1 MYVSRKRKKRRS
13 PLPHPRNS
21 LLAAGVSP
29 VPIMSPPS
37 RILIKKSF
45 LVRLIFLLVYFWSL
59 PCPAVEVT
67 KENLF
72 QLATL
77 ALKDGEYEH
86 AVEFFKKA
94 IELDPKFI
102 PAYNSLGII
111 YETSGLKDLKEAIRY
126 FKLATE
132 ISPSSQESW
141 NNLGR
146 AYYSKGEFTQA
157 ERALLRSLEL
167 DPAQP
172 EVEVSLGWIYLL
184 GQSRGAEA
192 ISHFEK
198 GGAYKDNPMVYYGMG
213 LSYLIKG
220 ERFKVLD
227 SITELRKRKRE
238 DLALRLEDMVKNKI
252 KLSSQE
258 GTPLIT
264 GLGAEHSALKEEL
277 KAMGRSDGDTDGIK
291 VRLRGPIRY

>member
-1 MYVSRKRKKRRS
+1 M
-13 PLPHPRNS
+13 
-21 LLAAGVSP
+21 
-29 VPIMSPPS
+29 
-37 RILIKKSF
+37 LINKSF
-45 LVRLIFLLVYFWSL
+45 FVHIVIGLNFFCSAPGL
-59 PCPAVEVT
+59 AVEVT

-86 AVEFFKKA
+86 AADFFKKA

-102 PAYNSLGII
+102 PAYNSLGIL
-111 YETSGLKDLKEAIRY
+111 YETVVPKDLNEAIRY

-146 AYYSKGEFTQA
+146 AYYSKGEFSNA
-157 ERALLRSLEL
+157 ERALLRSLAL
-167 DPAQP
+167 NPDQP
-172 EVEVSLGWIYLL
+172 EVEVSLGWVYLL

-198 GGAYKDNPMVYYGMG
+198 GGAYKENPMVHYGIG
-213 LSYLIKG
+213 LANLIKG

-238 DLALRLEDMVKNKI
+238 DLALKLEEMIKNKI
-252 KLSSQE
+252 KLASQE

-264 GLGAEHSALKEEL
+264 GLGDDHSALKDEL
-277 KAMGRSDGDTDGIK
+277 KAMGNPEGNADGIK